1 MNSLF
6 RAAIAAAIVTSAAT
20 PVLAE
25 REMVSVHV
33 SRAGLDLGR
42 PGDRARMMKRVR
54 RAAVLACRPV
64 SAAVVDSA
72 DAQRCRREMS
82 DSGDAAI
89 ARLAGSRVALDTAA
103 N

>member
-1 MNSLF
+1 MNSLL
-6 RAAIAAAIVTSAAT
+6 RAAIAAVIVTSAAT

-33 SRAGLDLGR
+33 SRAGLDLGQ
-42 PGDRARMMKRVR
+42 PADRARMMKRVR
-54 RAAVLACRPV
+54 RAAAFACRPV
-64 SAAVVDSA
+64 SSAAADYA

-82 DSGDAAI
+82 DNGDAAI
-89 ARLAGSRVALDTAA
+89 ARLAGSRTAMDTAA